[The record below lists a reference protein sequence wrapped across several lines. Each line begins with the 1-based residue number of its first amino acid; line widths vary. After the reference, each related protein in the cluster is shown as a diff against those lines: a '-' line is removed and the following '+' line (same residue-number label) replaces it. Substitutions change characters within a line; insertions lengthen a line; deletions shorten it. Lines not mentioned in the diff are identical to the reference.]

1 MKKSVKQV
9 LLGTGIAAAGLAVYS
24 LWKNA
29 EEPASVQNADIKSSV
44 TSSKEFVEHRRQQI
58 RAAAEARKAAQKESP
73 QEGTAQEEAAQE
85 EAVQQ
90 EAAREEAAQEGVAQ
104 EGAAQEGAAQEEA
117 AQEEAAQEE
126 APDTVPVESGALEQ
140 VSERQEEQ

>member
-1 MKKSVKQV
+1 MKKSVKNV
-9 LLGTGIAAAGLAVYS
+9 LLGTGIVAAGLAVYS

-29 EEPASVQNADIKSSV
+29 EEPAPMQNEDIKSSV

-58 RAAAEARKAAQKESP
+58 RAAAEARKAAQKESSQEESS
-73 QEGTAQEEAAQE
+73 QEG
-85 EAVQQ
+85 
-90 EAAREEAAQEGVAQ
+90 
-104 EGAAQEGAAQEEA
+104 A

-140 VSERQEEQ
+140 VSERQEKQ

>member
-1 MKKSVKQV
+1 MKKSVKNV

-29 EEPASVQNADIKSSV
+29 EEPAAVQNADVKSAV

-90 EAAREEAAQEGVAQ
+90 EAA
-104 EGAAQEGAAQEEA
+104 
-117 AQEEAAQEE
+117 QEEAAQEE
-126 APDTVPVESGALEQ
+126 APDTVPAESDASEQ
-140 VSERQEEQ
+140 VSERQGEQ